1 MAFTPFQLPS
11 IFQVRQVC
19 KRTECRWRFSI
30 WPDEI
35 FIFYVLKLISSPSTP
50 KHPMFSTWRY
60 LQVTFKYN
68 ITLTC
73 WHVDFFFSTGWHH
86 LIQRNNSE
94 TARLC
99 LGSGGNYW
107 RTMDFFLAQ
116 NFLNSFPKNKTQT
129 SNDHILW
136 PSVTIRLIV
145 WLEKSMIC
153 RLTMSFSHMGAF
165 TLSVSLLLHL
175 GLHLGDHLLHS
186 SQLWNTRNPHVW
198 QIQRSHTQRSHLYH
212 QGLQCL
218 CPTSASFSS
227 RIMSLSISSGSGP
240 FLDRWKK
247 TNKLP
252 SCYEPKR

>member
-1 MAFTPFQLPS
+1 
-11 IFQVRQVC
+11 
-19 KRTECRWRFSI
+19 
-30 WPDEI
+30 
-35 FIFYVLKLISSPSTP
+35 
-50 KHPMFSTWRY
+50 MFSTWRY

-94 TARLC
+94 TAQLC

-107 RTMDFFLAQ
+107 RTVEFFLAQ
-116 NFLNSFPKNKTQT
+116 KCFNSFPKNKTQT

-198 QIQRSHTQRSHLYH
+198 QIQCSHTHKEATYTIKVFSVCVLPQPPSPA
-212 QGLQCL
+212 GS
-218 CPTSASFSS
+218 CPCPFPPALVPSWTVEKNKTS
-227 RIMSLSISSGSGP
+227 
-240 FLDRWKK
+240 
-247 TNKLP
+247 
-252 SCYEPKR
+252 